1 MSLLNEEVK
10 GQLKEVFGNMKNEV
24 TIALFVSETG
34 CESCKDTEDY
44 MTDVETLS
52 ENIKLEVYDI
62 NKDSEKAKELN
73 VDKVPTIV
81 LLDSNKKDN
90 GVKFYGIP
98 AGHEI
103 NSFVT
108 GILEVSD
115 AGEELPEAMVNEI
128 KAIDKKVNIKVFVT
142 LACPHCAGAVSKA
155 HKLALMNEN
164 ITGEMIEAQT
174 FNDLSNKYNV
184 SGVPKIVI
192 NEKYELVGNQPIE
205 KFLEE
210 IAKIG

>member
-1 MSLLNEEVK
+1 MYPFRRLPCHRH
-10 GQLKEVFGNMKNEV
+10 
-24 TIALFVSETG
+24 SETG

-115 AGEELPEAMVNEI
+115 AGV
-128 KAIDKKVNIKVFVT
+128 
-142 LACPHCAGAVSKA
+142 VSKA